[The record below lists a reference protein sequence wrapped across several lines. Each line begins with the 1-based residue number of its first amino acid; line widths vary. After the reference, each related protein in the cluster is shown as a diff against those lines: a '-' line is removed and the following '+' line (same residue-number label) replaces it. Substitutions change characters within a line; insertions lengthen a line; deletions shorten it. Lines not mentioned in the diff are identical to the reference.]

1 MSALFRIVHRRLK
14 LSHVRALRLT
24 FEWTRALVILFIAAA
39 AAAVALETL
48 ADVVSLVR
56 AEHLF
61 G

>member
-1 MSALFRIVHRRLK
+1 MSALYRVIHRRLK

-24 FEWTRALVILFIAAA
+24 FEWTRALVILFIAAGA
-39 AAAVALETL
+39 AAMAVETF